1 MRIAILYICTGKYNQ
16 FWDGFYQSSENF
28 FLKGKADKEYFVF
41 TDNMELCK
49 DKRVHLHY
57 RECQGFPF
65 DSLFRFDLFLSIEE
79 EIKNFDHIFFFNANM
94 QFVKPVGEEFLPT
107 DEDGNLTA
115 VLHPLI
121 LRRPFF
127 FYSYERNKKSL
138 AYIPLVRHHQYHYY
152 MGSLNGGRAKE
163 YLELVRTCA
172 KNTRTDYENG
182 IIAMVHDESHLNRYL
197 FDHKCKALAPSYA
210 YPEGKNMGYEPIILI
225 RDKVKVD
232 KYFNKGRDT
241 SKLGKVKMVWSWIY
255 RAILWVV

>member
-16 FWDGFYQSSENF
+16 FWNGFYQSSEEY

-41 TDNMELCK
+41 TDNMELCN
-49 DKRVHLHY
+49 DKQVHLHY

-65 DSLFRFDLFLSIEE
+65 DSLFRFDLFLSIEK
-79 EIKNFDHIFFFNANM
+79 EIANFDYIYFFNANM

-107 DEDGNLTA
+107 EEDGNLAA

-138 AYIPLVRHHQYHYY
+138 AYIPLVRHHQYRYY

-172 KNTRTDYENG
+172 KNTRADYDKG
-182 IIAMVHDESHLNRYL
+182 IIAMVHDESQLNRYL

-210 YPEGKNMGYEPIILI
+210 YPEGKDMGYEPIILI

>member
-1 MRIAILYICTGKYNQ
+1 MKIAILYICTGKYNQ
-16 FWDGFYQSSENF
+16 FWDGFYQSSEEY
-28 FLKGKADKEYFVF
+28 FLKGKAEKEYFVF

-49 DKRVHLHY
+49 DQQVHLHY
-57 RECQGFPF
+57 RECQVFPF
-65 DSLFRFDLFLSIEE
+65 DSLFRFDLFLSIEK
-79 EIKNFDHIFFFNANM
+79 EIADFDYIYFFNANM
-94 QFVKPVGEEFLPT
+94 LFVKPVGEEFLPT
-107 DEDGNLTA
+107 EEEGNLAA

-127 FYSYERNKKSL
+127 LYSYERNKKSL
-138 AYIPLVRHHQYHYY
+138 AYIPLVRHHQYRYY

-172 KNTRTDYENG
+172 KNTRTDYDKG

-210 YPEGKNMGYEPIILI
+210 YPEGKNMEYEPIILI

-232 KYFNKGRDT
+232 KYFNKGRDS
-241 SKLGKVKMVWSWIY
+241 SKFGKVKMVWSWIY
-255 RAILWVV
+255 RAILWFV

>member
-1 MRIAILYICTGKYNQ
+1 MRIAILYICTGKYNV
-16 FWDGFYQSSENF
+16 FWDGFYKSSEKY
-28 FLKGKADKEYFVF
+28 FLSGQAAKEYFVF
-41 TDNMELCK
+41 TDNMDLCK
-49 DKRVHLHY
+49 DSHVHLHY

-65 DSLFRFDLFLSIEE
+65 DSLFRFDLFLSIED
-79 EIKNFDHIFFFNANM
+79 EIKDFDYIYFFNANM
-94 QFVKPVGEEFLPT
+94 QFVKPVGKEFLPT
-107 DEDGNLTA
+107 ESEGNLAA

-121 LRRPFF
+121 LKRPFF

-138 AYIPLVRHHQYHYY
+138 AYIPLMKHHKYRYY

-172 KNTRTDYENG
+172 KNTRIDYEKG

-210 YPEGKNMGYEPIILI
+210 YPEGKSMGYEPIILI

-232 KYFNKGRDT
+232 SYFNKGRDT
-241 SKLGKVKMVWSWIY
+241 SKWGKMKMVWSWIY

>member
-16 FWDGFYQSSENF
+16 FWDGFYQSSEEY

-49 DKRVHLHY
+49 DKQVHLHY

-65 DSLFRFDLFLSIEE
+65 DSLFRFDLFLSIEK
-79 EIKNFDHIFFFNANM
+79 EIADFDYIYFFNANM
-94 QFVKPVGEEFLPT
+94 QFVKLVGEEFLPT
-107 DEDGNLTA
+107 EEDGNLAA

-138 AYIPLVRHHQYHYY
+138 AYIPLVRHHQYRYY

-172 KNTRTDYENG
+172 KNTRADYDKG

-210 YPEGKNMGYEPIILI
+210 YPEGKDMGYEPIILI

>member
-1 MRIAILYICTGKYNQ
+1 MKIAILYICTGKYNQ
-16 FWDGFYQSSENF
+16 FWDGFYQSSEEY
-28 FLKGKADKEYFVF
+28 FLKEKAEKEYFVF

-49 DKRVHLHY
+49 DKNVHLHY

-65 DSLFRFDLFLSIEE
+65 DSLFRFDLFLSIEK
-79 EIKNFDHIFFFNANM
+79 EIADFDYIYFFNANM
-94 QFVKPVGEEFLPT
+94 QFVKPVGEEFLPAE
-107 DEDGNLTA
+107 EDGNLVA

-121 LRRPFF
+121 FRRPFF

-138 AYIPLVRHHQYHYY
+138 AYIPLMRHHQYRYY

-172 KNTRTDYENG
+172 KNTRIDYDKG

-197 FDHKCKALAPSYA
+197 FDHKCKALEPSYA

-232 KYFNKGRDT
+232 MYFNKGRDT

-255 RAILWVV
+255 RAILWLV

>member
-1 MRIAILYICTGKYNQ
+1 MRIAILYICTGKYNV
-16 FWDGFYQSSENF
+16 FWDGFYKSSEKY
-28 FLKGKADKEYFVF
+28 FLSGQAEKEYFVF
-41 TDNMELCK
+41 TDNMDLCK
-49 DKRVHLHY
+49 DSHVHLHY

-65 DSLFRFDLFLSIEE
+65 DSLFRFDLFLSIED
-79 EIKNFDHIFFFNANM
+79 EIKDFDYIYFFNANM
-94 QFVKPVGEEFLPT
+94 QFVKPVGKEFLPT
-107 DEDGNLTA
+107 VNDGYLAA

-121 LRRPFF
+121 LKRPFF

-138 AYIPLVRHHQYHYY
+138 AYITLVRHHKYRYF

-172 KNTRTDYENG
+172 QNTRTDYENG

-210 YPEGKNMGYEPIILI
+210 YPEGKSMGYDPIILI

-232 KYFNKGRDT
+232 SYFNKGRDT
-241 SKLGKVKMVWSWIY
+241 SKWGKVKMVWSWIY